1 MTNAF
6 IKYAFVSG
14 ELSPTLFG
22 RTDLEKY
29 DLGMERISNWFV
41 DYRGGLSTRP
51 GIELSGEAL
60 YPDTTSKFFK
70 FIFGPQLANTY
81 LVIFE
86 ENTIKFMQDGGYVLE
101 DAQTVTDIS
110 NASPGVV
117 NVATHGYAA
126 GELVYLFDVNGME
139 EVNGRLFR
147 VGAVT
152 TNTFQ
157 LKKIDGSSI
166 NTTNFGAYTSGGT
179 VQRVYQVSHPYD
191 VDDLYTLRAHQIRD
205 TLRLTHPSYR
215 VRNLIR
221 NDHTDWELENE
232 EYGNDNDPV
241 ENIVITPSS
250 SGTAS
255 VGFVVTWVDQDGLES
270 LPSDMSINSASVNY
284 TATAGSVTVTW
295 DAVVGAKFYNVY
307 RTLVLPGPQDG
318 TSAAPVVSK
327 AEQVGFVGQSYAP
340 RFVDMNITPDFTQ
353 TPPIY
358 DNPFAHLSIISIDVT
373 SGGASYTVVDTVSV
387 SGAGAT
393 GEGFE
398 GFPIVDDSGAIIGV
412 YVTRGGRGYVDPV
425 TVTFTSGTGSG
436 ATATATLSPNDGTSP
451 RVSTVFQQ
459 RQIYAG
465 SDNDPL
471 TVWGS
476 IPGFFSIFDVSSVI
490 ADDDAFDLEVDSAQ
504 VAPIDHLVV
513 ARGGLLVL
521 TQYAIW
527 QLRGDAQGGPV
538 TPTSAVADPQNFRG
552 CSHVPPLVIDT
563 DLLHFE
569 GRGLTARL
577 LGYNDITK
585 VYSGQDVSILSN
597 HLFTPANQ
605 VVAWDYAGNPYQ
617 VVWACR
623 TDGSLLAFTL
633 VKEQQVY
640 AWAPSYT
647 RGLVQDICTIPE
659 NGIDTTYLAVRRKI
673 NGAWVK
679 FFERFHDREFVNVED
694 AFCVDCGLST
704 EHTYPDATLNI
715 ALAEGETVTFH
726 ASAAVFSSGDVGK
739 VIRGG
744 GCKAT
749 VLTFTDSTHVI
760 CSIESPVIDVTFED
774 EDNIPLPIPSGA
786 WSMDEPFTTVQGL
799 WHLIGEEVEILAD
812 GNVATPQVV
821 DENGEITLDAPA
833 TQVHVGLK
841 FRPVARTLPLTFSGQ
856 VIENRRKRVVEIAA
870 NMNKSRGLKWGDSL
884 DDLYEIQE
892 RSDEDYGEPTR
903 LQNGIQYAILNAGF
917 DATGQVYL
925 VQDYPLPATVVGLV
939 LDVEVGDDNR

>member
-1 MTNAF
+1 MSTSF
-6 IKYAFVSG
+6 IKFAFVSG

-22 RTDLEKY
+22 RSDLEKY

-51 GIELSGEAL
+51 GIVLCGEAL
-60 YPDTTSKFFK
+60 YPDTPSKFFK
-70 FIFGPQLANTY
+70 FIFGPQLENTY

-101 DAQTVTDIS
+101 TAKVVTGLTKA
-110 NASPGVV
+110 NPGVV
-117 NVATHGYAA
+117 TAVAHGYTANQ
-126 GELVYLFDVNGME
+126 LVYLSDVNGMDQ
-139 EVNGRLFR
+139 VNDRLFR
-147 VGAVT
+147 VGT
-152 TNTFQ
+152 TTADTFQ
-157 LKKIDGSSI
+157 LKKIDGTNV
-166 NTTNFGAYTSGGT
+166 NTTGYDTYTSGGFA
-179 VQRVYQVSHPYD
+179 QRVYEIDHPYD
-191 VDDLYTLRAHQIRD
+191 VDDLLRLRAYQVRD

-215 VRNLIR
+215 VRNLVR
-221 NDHTDWELENE
+221 SGHTSWALSNE
-232 EYGNDNDPV
+232 EFGNDNDPV
-241 ENIVITPSS
+241 ENIVITPSDA
-250 SGTAS
+250 GDAS

-270 LPSDMSINSASVNY
+270 LPSDMTINSLVVNY

-295 DAVVGAKFYNVY
+295 DAVEGAKFYNVY

-340 RFVDMNITPDFTQ
+340 RFVDTNDIPDFTQ

-358 DNPFAHLSIISIDVT
+358 DNPFAHLGIISIDVT
-373 SGGASYTVVDTVSV
+373 AGGTGYLVTDTMTVV
-387 SGAGAT
+387 GAGAT

-412 YVTRGGRGYVDPV
+412 YVTQGGRGYVEPV
-425 TVTFTSGTGSG
+425 TITFTSAGGTG
-436 ATATATLSPNDGTSP
+436 ATATATLSPEDGTVP

-459 RQIYAG
+459 RQVYAG

-476 IPGFFSIFDVSSVI
+476 VPGFFSIFDVSSVI
-490 ADDDAFDLEVDSAQ
+490 ADDDAFNLEVDSAQ
-504 VAPIDHLVV
+504 VAPIEHLVV

-552 CSHVPPLVIDT
+552 CSSVPPLVIDT

-597 HLFTPANQ
+597 HLFTTDNQ

-617 VVWACR
+617 LIWACR

-633 VKEQQVY
+633 NKEQQVY
-640 AWAPSYT
+640 AWAPSFT

-659 NGIDTTYLAVRRKI
+659 GGIDTTYLAARRKI

-679 FFERFHDREFVNVED
+679 FFERFHDREFYYVED

-704 EHTYPDATLNI
+704 EHTYPNATLTM
-715 ALAEGETVTFH
+715 ALSSGETVTFS
-726 ASAAVFSSGDVGK
+726 ASAAVFSSGDVGS
-739 VIRGG
+739 VIRAG

-749 VLTFTDSTHVI
+749 ILSFTNSTTVI
-760 CSIESPVIDVTFED
+760 CSIERNVRKNIFED
-774 EDNIPLPIPSGA
+774 NDNIPLPVLAGA
-786 WSMDEPFTTVQGL
+786 WSMDAPFSTVGGL
-799 WHLIGEEVEILAD
+799 WHLIGEQVQILAD
-812 GNVATPQVV
+812 GNVMPAQTV
-821 DENGEITLDAPA
+821 DANGEVELEAPA

-841 FRPVARTLPLTFSGQ
+841 FRPIARTLPLTFSGQ

-870 NMNKSRGLKWGDSL
+870 NVNKTRGLKWGDDL
-884 DDLYEIQE
+884 HDLYEIKE
-892 RSDEDYGEPTR
+892 RSDEDYNEPTR
-903 LQNGIQYAILNAGF
+903 LQDGNQYVIINAGF

-925 VQDYPLPATVVGLV
+925 VQDNPLPATVVGLV
-939 LDVEVGDDNR
+939 LDVEVGDDPK